1 MTEEKFIYDS
11 KTVLKFIQYYCDNK
25 HESVHRNKDS
35 LTLSYNTKDLEIA
48 LDYSLCKECE
58 QALAYS
64 HARLQECP
72 HEEKPSCRKCDDPCY
87 EKKEWKLLAK
97 IMKYSGMSL
106 GLLKIKKI
114 FKLDRRNND

>member
-1 MTEEKFIYDS
+1 MTEEKFIHDS

-25 HESVHRNKDS
+25 HTDEARVDDS
-35 LTLSYNTKDLEIA
+35 LALVYKTQDLKIS
-48 LDYSLCKECE
+48 LDYSLCDECRE
-58 QALAYS
+58 SFVYS

-72 HEEKPSCRKCDDPCY
+72 HEDKPSCRSCDDPCY

-106 GLLKIKKI
+106 GLLKIRKLFRLNGKK
-114 FKLDRRNND
+114 